1 MENIEILIK
10 DTLKLFPGVIDI
22 SDGELKNGNGFFSE
36 NLSKVWHS
44 AEESTG
50 TTGRDIDFM
59 IWSVFRVLHKMSR
72 ENFAKGIY
80 NTFLNDINYEELE
93 REYIEAIS

>member
-1 MENIEILIK
+1 
-10 DTLKLFPGVIDI
+10 
-22 SDGELKNGNGFFSE
+22 
-36 NLSKVWHS
+36 
-44 AEESTG
+44 
-50 TTGRDIDFM
+50 M

-93 REYIEAIS
+93 REYIEAMN